1 VDDSG
6 VASGRRRELLVVAAL
21 VLLAAGVRLPGLGYG
36 LWVDEVA
43 TVLGFVRLPFAEL
56 LTRYPSPNHHV
67 LNSALTR
74 VSVLAFGE
82 TPWAVRLPS
91 YLFGV
96 ATIPALYLLAR
107 AALTRAEAG
116 AAALVLALS
125 YHHAYFSQNARG
137 YTGYLFFTVLGTLFL
152 LRGLRGGRRRDWA
165 GFAVAGAANVYV
177 LLSGLFAVAS
187 QTLGALVL
195 HVLPAPAEVRG
206 KRLASLALWTGAA
219 AVLTLLLY
227 APLLGDLI
235 AFYTTAEGNLG
246 WSWSAGLLGA
256 ILEAALPTRNP
267 WLLGA
272 GAVLGIPVLLAGG
285 VRVSRRL
292 PLAFF
297 AFLLPP
303 LLEFAVSALLGTGT
317 YPRRFILVLPLAV
330 LVGVSGVWSLARRA
344 TRLRSSDG
352 LRTALFVSGVAAG
365 ALAVALPLPRLWST
379 PKQDF
384 EGAFEWVASR
394 EAEGD
399 EVVAAWVASGPARYL
414 RPDALVART
423 PEELEAVLDGGRR
436 VWLVTTFQRDMERF
450 EPELMELVRNRFELR
465 ERFPGLVGG
474 GTVLVWESRPDTGRA
489 PMPIRPPWEEL
500 R

>member
-1 VDDSG
+1 MDESG
-6 VASGRRRELLVVAAL
+6 NAWGRGRELLVLAAL
-21 VLLAAGVRLPGLGYG
+21 VLLAAVVRLPGLGYG
-36 LWVDEVA
+36 LWVDEAA
-43 TVLGFVRLPFAEL
+43 TVIGFVRQPFAEL

-67 LNSALTR
+67 LNSALAR
-74 VSVLAFGE
+74 VAVLAFGE

-96 ATIPALYLLAR
+96 ATIPALYFLVR

-116 AAALVLALS
+116 GAAFVLALS

-137 YTGYLFFTVLGTLFL
+137 YTGYLFFSVLGTLFL
-152 LRGLRGGRRRDWA
+152 LRALRGGERRHWA

-195 HVLPAPAEVRG
+195 HVLPAPAGVRRT
-206 KRLASLALWTGAA
+206 RLGSLVLWTGAA

-235 AFYTTAEGNLG
+235 EFYTTAEANLG
-246 WSWSAGLLGA
+246 WSWSAGLLGV

-267 WLLGA
+267 WLLGTGVVA
-272 GAVLGIPVLLAGG
+272 GIPVLVAGV
-285 VRVSRRL
+285 VRVARRL

-303 LLEFAVSALLGTGT
+303 LLEFSVSALLGAGT
-317 YPRRFILVLPLAV
+317 YPRRFILVLPFAV
-330 LVGVSGVWSLARRA
+330 LVGVAGVRSLARSA
-344 TRLRSSDG
+344 TRLGAGGR
-352 LRTALFVSGVAAG
+352 LRTGLFATGVAAG

-384 EGAFEWVASR
+384 DGALEWVASR
-394 EAEGD
+394 EAPGD
-399 EVVAAWVASGPARYL
+399 AVVATWVASGPARYL
-414 RPDALVART
+414 RPDVLVART
-423 PEELEAVLDGGRR
+423 PRELESVLERGRR
-436 VWLVTTFQRDMERF
+436 VWLVTTFRRDMERF
-450 EPELMELVRNRFELR
+450 EPELSDLVRDRFELR

-474 GTVLVWESRPDTGRA
+474 GTVLVWESRPDTR
-489 PMPIRPPWEEL
+489 
-500 R
+500 